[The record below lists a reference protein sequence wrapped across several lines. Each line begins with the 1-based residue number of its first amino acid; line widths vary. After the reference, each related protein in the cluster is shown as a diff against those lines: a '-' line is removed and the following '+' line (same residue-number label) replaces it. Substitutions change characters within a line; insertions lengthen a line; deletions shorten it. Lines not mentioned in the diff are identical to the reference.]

1 MKAPTSSEELAQ
13 AIEVLVKGY
22 VEEAQRVA
30 TAALESAFQRS
41 RPGQQ
46 GRRPRRRRTSAP
58 REERQRRT
66 QAELESLTEQL
77 YDAVHELAGESMAR
91 FSEHLDVPAEQLQRP
106 MARLRE
112 AGRVRRVGER
122 HLSRYFPAVGAR
134 R

>member
-1 MKAPTSSEELAQ
+1 MKAPRSSEELAH

-30 TAALESAFQRS
+30 AAALESAFEGSMPSQR
-41 RPGQQ
+41 
-46 GRRPRRRRTSAP
+46 GRRPRRRPTLAP
-58 REERQRRT
+58 REGRRRRT
-66 QAELESLTEQL
+66 QVELESLTERL
-77 YDAVHELAGESMAR
+77 YHAVRELAGESMAR
-91 FSEHLDVPAEQLQRP
+91 LSEHLEVPAEQLQRP

-122 HLSRYFPAVGAR
+122 HLTRYFPAVGAR

>member
-13 AIEVLVKGY
+13 AIEVLVRGY

-30 TAALESAFQRS
+30 AAALEGAFERS
-41 RPGQQ
+41 RPDQR
-46 GRRPRRRRTSAP
+46 GRRPRRRPASAP
-58 REERQRRT
+58 RERRRRT
-66 QAELESLTEQL
+66 QVELESLTEQL
-77 YDAVHELAGESMAR
+77 YDAVRELAGESMAR

-122 HLSRYFPAVGAR
+122 HLTRYFPAVGAR